1 MTLQKF
7 AYHINRRT
15 NGIAAL
21 LKIFNDVVVIQSGK
35 NAVFA
40 VLPWDGEAHFP
51 FAGLSNFYVGVKI
64 ADNFD
69 NLILKR

>member
-35 NAVFA
+35 NAVFCGSPVGRRGA
-40 VLPWDGEAHFP
+40 FP
-51 FAGLSNFYVGVKI
+51 LCGIKQFLCGSKNCG
-64 ADNFD
+64 
-69 NLILKR
+69 